1 MKRKEISILAVN
13 PGTKYLGLAVF
24 QGSDLIYWGTKV
36 LRGKW
41 SINKLR
47 NAEGLL
53 LDIIDR
59 YDIAVLS
66 LKRVHPSR
74 SSTNLRS
81 LITSI
86 EGLAEKRGLTV
97 HRYELGDLR
106 KFFAPGLKAN
116 KISILRLALA
126 PYHFLTDHLDREEKH
141 KHPYF
146 IRMFEAIAAGVMAH
160 SRVDHRDVPPESG
173 AERAFPNL

>member
-1 MKRKEISILAVN
+1 MLRKEICVLAVN

-41 SINKLR
+41 SIRKLR
-47 NAEGLL
+47 NAEKLL

-59 YDIAVLS
+59 YGITVLS

-74 SSTNLRS
+74 TSTNLRS
-81 LITSI
+81 LIASI

-97 HRYELGDLR
+97 HRYELGDLKR
-106 KFFAPGLKAN
+106 FFAASPKAN
-116 KISILRLALA
+116 KMTVLRLALA
-126 PYHFLTDHLDREEKH
+126 QYQFLGDQIDREEKH

-146 IRMFEAIAAGVMAH
+146 IRMFEAIAAGIL
-160 SRVDHRDVPPESG
+160 
-173 AERAFPNL
+173 AFNRFDR

>member
-1 MKRKEISILAVN
+1 MTRKEISILAVN

-41 SINKLR
+41 SPRKLR
-47 NAEGLL
+47 NAERLL
-53 LDIIDR
+53 LDIIDK
-59 YDIAVLS
+59 YGISVLS

-74 SSTNLRS
+74 TSTNLRS
-81 LITSI
+81 LVASI

-97 HRYELGDLR
+97 HRYELADLR
-106 KFFAPGLKAN
+106 KFFAVGLKAN
-116 KISILRLALA
+116 KTAILRLALA
-126 PYHFLTDHLDREEKH
+126 RYHFLSDQIDREEKH

-146 IRMFEAIAAGVMAH
+146 IRMFEAIAAGLVVLG
-160 SRVDHRDVPPESG
+160 RLD
-173 AERAFPNL
+173 F